1 MGGGG
6 LENTCEATYM
16 HFKDCAEFLQRG
28 QLFGLD
34 TEMTAFCIFKGILQS
49 LWEELGGG
57 GVDMGEEGGLAAEMW
72 GSQWRHAEPII
83 VSLTL
88 SN

>member
-1 MGGGG
+1 M
-6 LENTCEATYM
+6 
-16 HFKDCAEFLQRG
+16 
-28 QLFGLD
+28 
-34 TEMTAFCIFKGILQS
+34 
-49 LWEELGGG
+49 
-57 GVDMGEEGGLAAEMW
+57 DMGEEGGLAAEMW